1 MLITGRSKS
10 GKTTYLNI
18 MKEIKPSSSPILFT
32 IECKECSPDEA
43 IEIYKENQLI
53 ILVDTPAILCIKR
66 SDSKLQLKEIIEQ
79 DILIEYIKEL
89 PNCVIIKNNLT
100 IDDFKVKIKRLSK
113 NI

>member
-18 MKEIKPSSSPILFT
+18 MKEIKPSLEYE
-32 IECKECSPDEA
+32 ECPPEEV